1 MFGGGVVM
9 NWELV
14 WRQDRFNPLPLGRYV
29 SRIYQFDE
37 AFAANWYV
45 AWSNDQA
52 NTMSFPD
59 YLGAL
64 MQFDEHTRNGQYFRW
79 AEATSTLSS
88 GLPTPRDS
96 RDRSPASRAL
106 GGRVASPSVHRLS
119 QSNAAWRPGRLSRY
133 SINRLWR

>member
-64 MQFDEHTRNGQYFRW
+64 MQFDEHTRNGQYSRW
-79 AEATSTLSS
+79 AEATSTLSYPDF
-88 GLPTPRDS
+88 LR
-96 RDRSPASRAL
+96 L
-106 GGRVASPSVHRLS
+106 GTVGTEAPH
-119 QSNAAWRPGRLSRY
+119 PGRWEAESPRLP
-133 SINRLWR
+133 SIS